1 MERISN
7 EIINSWIGK
16 VGFMQGT
23 GFKMEIDADYM
34 LQILQELKERREAD
48 SKPLD
53 IKGQLRLMRD
63 RCPRIWERVRSDTA
77 CPVFFQLA
85 GGECLAKNCKE
96 CWDKALEGDE

>member
-53 IKGQLRLMRD
+53 IKAQLRLVRD
-63 RCPRIWERVRSDTA
+63 KCPDVWDTLNSTA
-77 CPVFFQLA
+77 
-85 GGECLAKNCKE
+85 
-96 CWDKALEGDE
+96 KALNYALEALGGGKNE